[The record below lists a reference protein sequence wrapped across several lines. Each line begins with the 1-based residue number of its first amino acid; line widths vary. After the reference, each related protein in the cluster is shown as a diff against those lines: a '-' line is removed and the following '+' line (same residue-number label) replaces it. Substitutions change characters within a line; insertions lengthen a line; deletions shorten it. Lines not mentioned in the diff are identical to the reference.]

1 MFFPVW
7 VFWTKQKSGNPGS
20 GHSKLSNV
28 AEQCGGQSPVNVKLL
43 RYSSF
48 SFFTKAYESRARL
61 GDEKNGKDV
70 RFNDV
75 QPGSRVARFFLIQH
89 TKTG

>member
-28 AEQCGGQSPVNVKLL
+28 AEQCGGQSPVNVKVEPDSEMKRMGKMSVLMM
-43 RYSSF
+43 YSLEAGLPYF
-48 SFFTKAYESRARL
+48 S
-61 GDEKNGKDV
+61 
-70 RFNDV
+70 
-75 QPGSRVARFFLIQH
+75 
-89 TKTG
+89 